1 MAPRPVPMEPRMR
14 KSAVPAFLGLFAL
27 AACGTAPP
35 GPALQQA
42 QSVYRSAATDPQV
55 ASTAPLEIRRA
66 EEALRRAE
74 AVQREDG
81 NGAEVDHLAYV
92 TQQRVGIARAVAR
105 ATGARTVVEGAG
117 TARVEARN
125 EQLERQL
132 AELQAQP
139 TSRGY
144 VVTIGDVLFAT
155 GSAELTAGALNR
167 LNQLSD
173 VLRQNPNA
181 TLEIEGHTDSTGSSG
196 LNLRLSEARAQ
207 AVQREL
213 LRAGVDP
220 TRVTT
225 RGLGAAQPVASN
237 ATTDGRQQN
246 RRVEVVINDRSGAPA
261 TGAGSTGTTTSMPS
275 GTVLR

>member
-1 MAPRPVPMEPRMR
+1 MR
-14 KSAVPAFLGLFAL
+14 NVAAVPAVLGLFAL

-42 QSVYRSAATDPQV
+42 RSVYQTAATDPQV
-55 ASTAPLEIRRA
+55 ASAAPLEIRRA
-66 EEALRRAE
+66 EETLRRAE

-81 NGAEVDHLAYV
+81 NGPEVDHLAYL

-105 ATGARTVVEGAG
+105 AAEARGVVEGAG
-117 TARVEARN
+117 TARAEARN
-125 EQLERQL
+125 AQLEQQL
-132 AELQAQP
+132 AQLQAQQ
-139 TSRGY
+139 TTRGY

-181 TLEIEGHTDSTGSSG
+181 TIEIEGHTDSTGSSDT
-196 LNLRLSEARAQ
+196 NIRLSEQRAQ

-220 TRVTT
+220 TRVVT
-225 RGLGAAQPVASN
+225 RGLGASQPVASN
-237 ATTDGRQQN
+237 ATVEGRQQN
-246 RRVEVVINDRSGAPA
+246 RRVEVVINDRGAPA
-261 TGAGSTGTTTSMPS
+261 PTGAGTSGATVQAPS
-275 GTVLR
+275 GTLIR